1 MERAIGDV
9 IRTLGGKEMTIP
21 AMDNNPLFSHLQCR
35 ECGRRYAKDAIHVCE
50 FDFGPLEAAYDYSA
64 IAEQISRAKIEAR
77 PQSMWRYRELLPIEG
92 EPLVGK
98 HTGFTPL
105 VRAHRLGERLG
116 VKELYIKN
124 DAANF
129 PTLSFKDRVVSVAL
143 TRAKELGIDTV
154 ACASTG
160 NLANAVAAHAASA
173 GLRSFVL
180 IPSDLEQSKIL
191 NSLVYGTNVI
201 AIEGAYDQVN
211 RLCSEVAGKYGW
223 GFVNV
228 NLRPYYAEGS
238 KTMGFEIIEQLGWK
252 IPRHTVI
259 CMASGSLLTKIH
271 KAYQEFGK
279 VGLVQET
286 PYTVYGAQAAGCS
299 PISTAVKNNTE
310 TVRPVSKPQTIAK
323 SLSIGTPA
331 DGYYAIRAMKQTG
344 GTAEDCTDEEIIS
357 AIRLLAETEGI
368 FAETAGGVTLACAQ
382 KLIANGAIP
391 RDESIVLCITGYGL
405 KTQEAIAG
413 HLGSPAVI
421 RPNLREF
428 ESLLEQP
435 V

>member
-1 MERAIGDV
+1 MERAISDV
-9 IRTLGGKEMTIP
+9 IRTLGGKEMINP

-35 ECGRRYAKDAIHVCE
+35 ECGRRYPKDAIHVCE
-50 FDFGPLEAAYDYSA
+50 FDFGPLEAAYDYPA
-64 IAEQISRAKIEAR
+64 IAKQISRAKIEAR
-77 PQSMWRYRELLPIEG
+77 PQSKWRYRELLPIEG

-105 VRAHRLGERLG
+105 VRADRLAERLG

-124 DAANF
+124 DAVNF
-129 PTLSFKDRVVSVAL
+129 PSLSFKDRVVSVAL
-143 TRAKELGIDTV
+143 TRAKELGMDTV

-180 IPSDLEQSKIL
+180 IPADLEQSKIL

-201 AIEGAYDQVN
+201 AIDGSYDQVN

-238 KTMGFEIIEQLGWK
+238 KTLGFETVEQLGWK

-259 CMASGSLLTKIH
+259 PMASGSLLTKIK
-271 KAYQEFGK
+271 KAYEELGK
-279 VGLVQET
+279 VGLVSET
-286 PYTVYGAQAAGCS
+286 PHTIYGAQAAGCS

-331 DGYYAIRAMKQTG
+331 DGYYAIKVMKQTG
-344 GTAEDCTDEEIIS
+344 GTAEDCSDEEIIS

-368 FAETAGGVTLACAQ
+368 FAETAGGVTVACAQ

-421 RPNLREF
+421 RPNLRAF
-428 ESLLEQP
+428 ESLLEQT